1 VREVNCPGCG
11 APVTFL
17 SAASLLAVCPF
28 CRATLMRRDL
38 DVERVG
44 TMAAL
49 VADPSPIQLQAEG
62 VYRHIHFAVVGRIQV
77 RYDVGAW
84 NEWYLVFDDGR
95 AGWLGDAGGE
105 YAITFERPV
114 SEPVPPWSALSPGT
128 PVTLAGETWEVT
140 DLEEAEIIGG
150 EGELPFAV
158 EAAGKTAAADLRG
171 DGVRFATID
180 YGDETPRVFV
190 GETVEL
196 RALAMRGLRET
207 DGWR

>member
-1 VREVNCPGCG
+1 
-11 APVTFL
+11 
-17 SAASLLAVCPF
+17 
-28 CRATLMRRDL
+28 MRRDL

-49 VADPSPIQLQAEG
+49 IADESPIQLRAEG
-62 VYRHIHFAVVGRIQV
+62 VYRHTHFAVVGRVQV
-77 RYDVGAW
+77 RYDAGAW

-95 AGWLGDAGGE
+95 PGWLGDAGGE
-105 YAITFERPV
+105 YSITFETAVP
-114 SEPVPPWSALSPGT
+114 EPVPAWSALSPGA
-128 PVTLAGETWEVT
+128 PVTLGGVTWEVA
-140 DLEEAEIIGG
+140 DLEEAEVIGG

-180 YGDETPRVFV
+180 YGDEPPRVFV
-190 GETVEL
+190 GEMVEL